1 MFIINKNVSNSLTSI
16 ADSLEKIPEKV
27 EPKTLS
33 SLKGPHSCIS
43 LNDELEVSVGNVKI
57 EPLPQNIEEIYLK
70 AVSVKKGYQ
79 KVQKKK
85 GGRKDG
91 K

>member
-1 MFIINKNVSNSLTSI
+1 
-16 ADSLEKIPEKV
+16 LEKLPEKV
-27 EPKTLS
+27 ESNTS
-33 SLKGPHSCIS
+33 STLKGTNSCFS
-43 LNDELEVSVGNVKI
+43 FAEELELGAVHTKI

-85 GGRKDG
+85 GGRK
-91 K
+91 